1 VDHPF
6 TARAHLQS
14 PLDLIIMA
22 TPQIP
27 LCVDLDGTLIRTDL
41 LWESLFAFA
50 GHHPGKFVLV
60 FAWLLKGKA
69 HLKRKLAE
77 SVDLDVEYLP
87 YNVPLLDWLIEQ
99 RAAGRQLILATA
111 SDEILANRV
120 AVHLGIFDEVLASD
134 GVHNL
139 KGRNKAKLLH
149 ERFGNAFDYAGD
161 SAADWEIW
169 RECREIIA
177 VDTSARLT
185 RRLAKTN
192 RLADQFHTTQSR
204 AKVWLRA
211 LRLHQWIKNILI
223 FLPIIAAHKILD
235 PKRLL
240 PSLMAFFAFGL
251 TASASYLGND
261 LVDLA
266 ADRIHPRKRFR
277 PIAAGELSIPSAAC
291 ACLALFAGGLS
302 LEAATGSLT
311 GTLLILVYA
320 ITSFTYS
327 ISLKKIALL
336 DVYVLS
342 GLYTLRIVVGS
353 EAGNVPLSG
362 WFLSFSIFLFLSLG
376 FAKRAAELHRV
387 ILAHAPP
394 QVPGRGYSATD
405 FLPVMCFGI
414 ASAFAAALVLALY
427 MQSAIVQ
434 ALYRHPELLWAI
446 FPICLYWLTRV
457 WLMAERGEL
466 QEDPISFAVKDRTTW
481 LLLALCGII
490 LKLAA

>member
-1 VDHPF
+1 
-6 TARAHLQS
+6 
-14 PLDLIIMA
+14 MA
-22 TPQIP
+22 TPHIPEFAASAVP

-50 GHHPGKFVLV
+50 GHHPGKLLLV
-60 FAWLLKGKA
+60 FAWLLRGKA
-69 HLKRKLAE
+69 HLKRNLAE
-77 SVDLDVEYLP
+77 SVDLDVAYLP
-87 YNVPLLDWLIEQ
+87 YNVPFLDWLTDQ
-99 RAAGRQLILATA
+99 RAAGRRLVLATA
-111 SDEILANRV
+111 SDEIPARSV
-120 AVHLGIFDEVLASD
+120 AAHLGIFSEVLASD
-134 GVHNL
+134 GAHNL

-149 ERFGNAFDYAGD
+149 ERFGSGFDYAGN

-177 VDTSARLT
+177 VDTSAWLT

-192 RLADQFHTTQSR
+192 RLADQFHTAQSH
-204 AKVWLRA
+204 AKIWLRA

-240 PSLMAFFAFGL
+240 PSLIAFFAFSL
-251 TASASYLGND
+251 AASASYLGND

-277 PIAAGELSIPSAAC
+277 PIAAGDLSIPAAVG
-291 ACLALFAGGLS
+291 ASLALFAGGLA
-302 LEAATGSLT
+302 LAAVTGSLIV
-311 GTLLILVYA
+311 TLLIFVYA
-320 ITSFTYS
+320 ITSFSYS
-327 ISLKKIALL
+327 VSLKKIALM

-376 FAKRAAELHRV
+376 FAKRASELHRV

-394 QVPGRGYSATD
+394 HVPGRGYSATD

-434 ALYRHPELLWAI
+434 SLYRHPELLWAI

-457 WLMAERGEL
+457 WLMTERGEL
-466 QEDPISFAVKDRTTW
+466 QEDPISFAVKDRATW

>member
-1 VDHPF
+1 LRGLMTYPISD
-6 TARAHLQS
+6 AA
-14 PLDLIIMA
+14 
-22 TPQIP
+22 P
-27 LCVDLDGTLIRTDL
+27 LCVDLDGTLTRTDL
-41 LWESLFAFA
+41 LWESLFAFV
-50 GHHPGKFVLV
+50 GHHPEKIVLV

-77 SVDLDVEYLP
+77 SVELDAAYLP
-87 YNVPLLDWLIEQ
+87 YNGPFVDWLREQ
-99 RAAGRQLILATA
+99 RAAGRRLILATA
-111 SDEILANRV
+111 SDEILAHRV
-120 AVHLGIFDEVLASD
+120 ADHLLIFDEVLASD
-134 GVHNL
+134 GEFNL

-149 ERFGNAFDYAGD
+149 ERFGAEFDYAGN
-161 SAADWEIW
+161 SASDWEIW
-169 RECREIIA
+169 RECRQIVA
-177 VDTSARLT
+177 VDTPAWLT
-185 RRLAKTN
+185 RRLAKTG
-192 RLADQFHTTQSR
+192 RLAEQFHTTQSKAR
-204 AKVWLRA
+204 VSLRA

-223 FLPIIAAHKILD
+223 FLPIIAAHKALD
-235 PKRLL
+235 LQRLL
-240 PSLMAFFAFGL
+240 PTVITFFAFGL

-277 PIAAGELSIPSAAC
+277 PIAAGDLSIPSAVA
-291 ACLALFAGGLS
+291 ASQALFVAGLAL
-302 LEAATGSLT
+302 AALT
-311 GTLLILVYA
+311 NTLIVPLLIFVYA

-327 ISLKKIALL
+327 MSLKKIALL

-342 GLYTLRIVVGS
+342 GLYSLRIVVGGV
-353 EAGNVPLSG
+353 AGNIPLTG

-387 ILAHAPP
+387 IVAHAPP
-394 QVPGRGYSATD
+394 QVPGRGYLATD

-427 MQSAIVQ
+427 MQSAVVQ
-434 ALYRHPELLWAI
+434 SLYRHPELLWTI

-457 WLMAERGEL
+457 WLLAERGEL

-481 LLLALCGII
+481 LLVAVCGII

>member
-1 VDHPF
+1 
-6 TARAHLQS
+6 
-14 PLDLIIMA
+14 MA
-22 TPQIP
+22 TPHITEPAGSGIP

-50 GHHPGKFVLV
+50 GHSPEKLGLV
-60 FAWLLKGKA
+60 FGWLLKGKA
-69 HLKRKLAE
+69 QLKKKLAE
-77 SVDLDVEYLP
+77 SVDLNVAYLP
-87 YNVPLLDWLIEQ
+87 YNATFVEWLVEQ
-99 RAAGRQLILATA
+99 RAAGRRLVLATA
-111 SDEILANRV
+111 SDEILAHRV
-120 AVHLGIFDEVLASD
+120 AAHLGIFDELLASN
-134 GVHNL
+134 GTLNL
-139 KGRNKAKLLH
+139 KGRNKAKVLH
-149 ERFGNAFDYAGD
+149 QRFGGAFDYAGN

-169 RECREIIA
+169 RECRQIIA
-177 VDTSARLT
+177 VDTSGPLT

-192 RLADQFHTTQSR
+192 RLTDQFHT
-204 AKVWLRA
+204 AKSKTTVWLRA

-223 FLPIIAAHKILD
+223 FLPIIAAHKALD
-235 PKRLL
+235 RDRLL
-240 PSLMAFFAFGL
+240 PTVIAFFAFSL
-251 TASASYLGND
+251 AASASYLGND

-277 PIAAGELSIPSAAC
+277 PIAAGDVRIPAA
-291 ACLALFAGGLS
+291 AAASVALFAAGVAL
-302 LEAATGSLT
+302 AADTGSL
-311 GTLLILVYA
+311 IVAALVFAYA
-320 ITSFTYS
+320 LTSFTYS
-327 ISLKKIALL
+327 MSLKKIALL
-336 DVYVLS
+336 DVYTLS
-342 GLYTLRIVVGS
+342 GLYTARIVVGS
-353 EAGNVPLSG
+353 AAGRVPLSG

-387 ILAHAPP
+387 IIAHAPP

-434 ALYRHPELLWAI
+434 ALYRHPQLLWAI

-457 WLMAERGEL
+457 WLLAERGEL

>member
-1 VDHPF
+1 
-6 TARAHLQS
+6 
-14 PLDLIIMA
+14 MA
-22 TPQIP
+22 TPYIPEPAASAIP

-41 LWESLFAFA
+41 LWESLFAFV
-50 GHHPGKFVLV
+50 GHHPEKIVFV
-60 FAWLLKGKA
+60 FAWLLKGRA

-77 SVDLDVEYLP
+77 SINLDAAYLP
-87 YNVPLLDWLIEQ
+87 YNEPFVAWLMEQ
-99 RAAGRQLILATA
+99 HAAGRRLILATA
-111 SDEILANRV
+111 ADEILARPV
-120 AVHLGIFDEVLASD
+120 ASHLGIFDEVLASD
-134 GVHNL
+134 GTFNL
-139 KGRNKAKLLH
+139 KGSNKAKVLH
-149 ERFGNAFDYAGD
+149 EKFGTAFDYAGN

-169 RECREIIA
+169 RECRQIVA
-177 VDTSARLT
+177 VDTPGWLT
-185 RRLAKTN
+185 RRLAKTS
-192 RLADQFHTTQSR
+192 RLAEQFHAAKSR
-204 AKVWLRA
+204 ASVWLRA

-223 FLPIIAAHKILD
+223 FLPIIAAHKILNPD
-235 PKRLL
+235 RLFPAL
-240 PSLMAFFAFGL
+240 IAFVAFSFA
-251 TASASYLGND
+251 ASASYLGND

-266 ADRIHPRKRFR
+266 ADRVHPRKRFR
-277 PIAAGELSIPSAAC
+277 AIAAGDLSIPAAT
-291 ACLALFAGGLS
+291 AASLALFAGGVL
-302 LEAATGSLT
+302 LATLTGSLIV
-311 GTLLILVYA
+311 TLLIFVYA
-320 ITSFTYS
+320 IISFTYS

-353 EAGNVPLSG
+353 EAGRVPLSG

-387 ILAHAPP
+387 IVAHVPS

-427 MQSAIVQ
+427 MQSALVQ
-434 ALYRHPELLWAI
+434 SLYRHPQLLWAI

-457 WLMAERGEL
+457 WLLAERGEL

-481 LLLALCGII
+481 LLVALCGII